1 MILFRSIVFQIV
13 LILVTGAFSSAIA
26 LLGQRVPLRVI
37 GGLGRRW
44 GYTNLW
50 VLGRLCG
57 LRYRI
62 TGWENV
68 PATNLIVMCKH
79 QSAWET
85 VALRAFLP
93 LEQTWVLKKELLHIP
108 ILGPALRQFKPIAID
123 RSAGRK
129 ALKQVLNEG
138 QALLDSGRWLV
149 VFPEGTRVAPGEK
162 GSYSVGGALLAEK
175 SGYPILPIAHNAG
188 VFWGRRSIRKYAGTI
203 DVVIGPVI
211 ETRNK
216 TAQAINKEVEDWI
229 EAAVAGLPQSRS
241 GNPAAL

>member
-1 MILFRSIVFQIV
+1 
-13 LILVTGAFSSAIA
+13 LILLRSMIFQVALVLLTGVFSSAIA

-44 GYTNLW
+44 GYSNLW
-50 VLGRLCG
+50 VLERLCG
-57 LRYRI
+57 LKYRI
-62 TGWENV
+62 EGWENV
-68 PATNLIVMCKH
+68 PSSNLIVMCKH

-85 VALRAFLP
+85 IALRAFLP
-93 LEQTWVLKKELLHIP
+93 VEQTWVLKKELLRIP

-123 RSAGRK
+123 RTAGRK
-129 ALKQVLNEG
+129 ALKQLVTEG
-138 QALLDSGRWLV
+138 QELLHNGRWLV

-162 GSYSVGGALLAEK
+162 GSYNVGGALLAER

-203 DVVIGPVI
+203 DVVVGPLI

-216 TAQAINKEVEDWI
+216 SAQAINREVEDWI
-229 EAAVAGLPQSRS
+229 EAAVAALPQGR
-241 GNPAAL
+241 GGAAAAR